1 MGSGASTPRDSLRP
15 LLLSQE
21 LIDGSCKLAGDALFR
36 TIFTQYLKSGV
47 WMDCLARLVPDT
59 RCHTVELLPKSE
71 DVTACLR
78 EYNLDESRLT
88 MLMSSM
94 RNEKSITP
102 LAGSPASS
110 VNSRSFRSDGYV
122 HPDNISSFTQEELLN
137 VLFTIL
143 VPIYLSSPE
152 YVRFAEYGMEEGG
165 SPHDDSNKS
174 QNTELV
180 QTSQS
185 KRAQELL
192 LGSAAFY
199 DESFLQ
205 DYLLERSWLDR
216 VCPIFHDHPVPLCF
230 TDTAKSG
237 LPIVFANKA
246 FCRMFGYAESE
257 LVGQRFSMLS
267 GSDTEAPQLAL
278 MHSNLRSS
286 ETVKFAITLQS
297 KSKKPLFDLVAQKA
311 VGSYSISAHFA
322 KSKHSRLETLNMV
335 DDVLILL
342 SYLLIVPALP
352 VPKRPSWLPAPLAI
366 MARSATNALHSSP
379 SHARKFIASR
389 SRSHSQ
395 DKTERTDQS
404 TSRTAR
410 SYGLKSMLNSLSFSG
425 SGSGSGK
432 GNIAVRCEGCTA
444 NPSATSAGQH
454 GAVNKEATVEFS
466 IGEPTFPRSEMVG

>member
-88 MLMSSM
+88 MLMSSVKK
-94 RNEKSITP
+94 EKSVTP

-110 VNSRSFRSDGYV
+110 FNSRSFRSDGYV
-122 HPDNISSFTQEELLN
+122 NPDNICSFTQDELLN
-137 VLFTIL
+137 LLFTIL
-143 VPIYLSSPE
+143 VPIYLSSSE

-165 SPHDDSNKS
+165 SSHDDSNKS

-216 VCPIFHDHPVPLCF
+216 VCPIFHDHQVPLCF
-230 TDTAKSG
+230 SDTGKAGS
-237 LPIVFANKA
+237 PIIVFANKA

-257 LVGQRFSMLS
+257 LVGQRFSILS
-267 GSDTEAPQLAL
+267 GLSTEAPQLAL
-278 MHSNLRSS
+278 MHSNLRST
-286 ETVKFAITLQS
+286 ETVKFAITLQN
-297 KSKKPLFDLVAQKA
+297 KSKKLLFDLVAQKA

-322 KSKHSRLETLNMV
+322 KSKHSRLETLNV
-335 DDVLILL
+335 RRFIH
-342 SYLLIVPALP
+342 SYI
-352 VPKRPSWLPAPLAI
+352 
-366 MARSATNALHSSP
+366 
-379 SHARKFIASR
+379 
-389 SRSHSQ
+389 
-395 DKTERTDQS
+395 
-404 TSRTAR
+404 
-410 SYGLKSMLNSLSFSG
+410 
-425 SGSGSGK
+425 
-432 GNIAVRCEGCTA
+432 
-444 NPSATSAGQH
+444 
-454 GAVNKEATVEFS
+454 
-466 IGEPTFPRSEMVG
+466 